1 MDTMTFSYLDYITHV
16 ESISLLKRI
25 AKQAQTSDTAGKA
38 LAWHQDRIAQGLD
51 FKNWSLLHK
60 HLDGLTGNAFDL
72 VMRKV
77 LKHINLGPAFSK
89 LAVRTIVVENAV
101 EEMENW
107 AREKYTPLIEFSYY
121 DNESP
126 TGFSWPDVDMAEE
139 LAAEFEGRFPFE
151 LIEQVGNNLDVNE
164 GPWGL
169 EDYGDD

>member
-25 AKQAQTSDTAGKA
+25 AKQAQTSDTAGKT
-38 LAWHQDRIAQGLD
+38 LAWYQDSVAHALG

-60 HLDGLTGNAFDL
+60 HLDGLTGRAFDL

-77 LKHINLGPAFSK
+77 LKHNDLGPAFSK
-89 LAVRTIVVENAV
+89 LAVRTIIVEDAV
-101 EEMENW
+101 EEMKSW
-107 AREKYTPLIEFSYY
+107 ARKKYTPLIEFSYY

-139 LAAEFEGRFPFE
+139 LGVEFEGRFPLE
-151 LIEQVGNNLDVNE
+151 IIQQVGNDLDVDE